1 MTDKLNKTEIIDYL
15 KDLIFEEQQDDLD
28 AELDIDGI
36 EDIQDAGY
44 LTNDKGIVIT
54 LPNRQKFMITVKEV
68 N

>member
-1 MTDKLNKTEIIDYL
+1 MTDKLNKTEFIDYL
-15 KDLIFEEQQDDLD
+15 KNLIDDFD
-28 AELDIDGI
+28 AELDIDSI

-44 LTNDKGIVIT
+44 LTDDKGLVIT